1 VTAIGR
7 AVAAGATANLA
18 VGTLFA
24 WSLVAE
30 QAAAD
35 VGATGTTT
43 SAVFATA
50 IVTFTVALLVV
61 GRLDPQPAPRFVL
74 VAAAAVAGSGLGL
87 AAVSQ
92 HPVTLWCGV
101 GLLFGAANGLAY
113 GVATEVAARA
123 PAARRGA
130 VTGVVVAAYAAG
142 PILLGVVGPR
152 LVAVAGW
159 RACLGGLA
167 VVVTVLLLVAA
178 GLAPGDRHRH
188 RHRWDESA
196 GSAAEPFGRG
206 TVLLL
211 WLVFAGGVAPAL
223 LVFAHALQLA
233 AARGLGPGSFP
244 TDVDVIAVCP
254 KGMGKSVRALYVQGT
269 EINGAG
275 INASFAIHQDVSGK
289 ATDRALGWS
298 VALGAPYTF
307 QTTLESEY
315 RSDIAGE
322 RGILL
327 GAVHGIVESL
337 FRRYVAEGADDRE
350 AFVRSV
356 ESITGPI
363 SRTISHDGIIGVYQA
378 LGASGREV
386 FARAYSAAYPVGRE
400 VFAEIYDEVASG
412 NEINSVVLAGNR
424 LDQFPMG
431 AIDSTGMWSVGQKV
445 RADRVDQLATI
456 DPFTAGVYCG
466 VMMGQIDHLLAAGHP
481 YSEVANESVIE
492 SVDSLNPYMH
502 ARGVAYMVDNCS
514 VTARLGSRKWAPR
527 FDYLLSQQAYPALG
541 PDRTVDM
548 SPFHAFE
555 GHMIHDVLRTC
566 AGLRPEVDIFVQ

>member
-74 VAAAAVAGSGLGL
+74 VAAAAAAGSGLGL

-113 GVATEVAARA
+113 GVAAGVAARA
-123 PAARRGA
+123 PVARRGA

-233 AARGLGPGSFP
+233 VARGLGPGASGIAVSALAAGNLLGRVGGGWWSDSVGRVP
-244 TDVDVIAVCP
+244 GLALALAATGISVGVLATDVP
-254 KGMGKSVRALYVQGT
+254 PG
-269 EINGAG
+269 
-275 INASFAIHQDVSGK
+275 
-289 ATDRALGWS
+289 
-298 VALGAPYTF
+298 
-307 QTTLESEY
+307 
-315 RSDIAGE
+315 
-322 RGILL
+322 
-327 GAVHGIVESL
+327 
-337 FRRYVAEGADDRE
+337 
-350 AFVRSV
+350 
-356 ESITGPI
+356 
-363 SRTISHDGIIGVYQA
+363 
-378 LGASGREV
+378 
-386 FARAYSAAYPVGRE
+386 
-400 VFAEIYDEVASG
+400 
-412 NEINSVVLAGNR
+412 VVLAAFTTVGVSY
-424 LDQFPMG
+424 G
-431 AIDSTGMWSVGQKV
+431 VVSVLIAVVTTDRVGV
-445 RADRVDQLATI
+445 RAFPRAYGWV
-456 DPFTAGVYCG
+456 FTAWG
-466 VMMGQIDHLLAAGHP
+466 
-481 YSEVANESVIE
+481 
-492 SVDSLNPYMH
+492 
-502 ARGVAYMVDNCS
+502 
-514 VTARLGSRKWAPR
+514 
-527 FDYLLSQQAYPALG
+527 
-541 PDRTVDM
+541 
-548 SPFHAFE
+548 
-555 GHMIHDVLRTC
+555 C
-566 AGLRPEVDIFVQ
+566 AGLTAPVAGDALLRAGGQAPALIAVAALPLLPAALALLALSRRRTAV